1 MPTPTP
7 NTNSTESNTI
17 RRELGAL
24 WSRKGSSGSEY
35 LTGKFRLKDIKD
47 NFDEVKIIVFP
58 NNKKKSDGSP
68 DFQIFMEKAQYET
81 LTGTQGASAPES
93 SPAAKPLPRVT
104 TVKPFAKAAVSQVS
118 ADDNLI

>member
-7 NTNSTESNTI
+7 NTSNTESNTI

-58 NNKKKSDGSP
+58 NNKKKNDGSP

-81 LTGTQGASAPES
+81 LTGTQGAPASEPASAVK
-93 SPAAKPLPRVT
+93 ALPRVA
-104 TVKPFAKAAVSQVS
+104 TVKPFPKAAVSQVS
-118 ADDNLI
+118 TDDDLI

>member
-1 MPTPTP
+1 MPTP
-7 NTNSTESNTI
+7 NTNNTDSNSI

-58 NNKKKSDGSP
+58 NNKKKNDGSP
-68 DFQIFMEKAQYET
+68 DFQIFMEKAQYES
-81 LTGTQGASAPES
+81 LTGTQGTPA
-93 SPAAKPLPRVT
+93 PAAKPTARPAS
-104 TVKPFAKAAVSQVS
+104 KPAARAAVNQVS
-118 ADDNLI
+118 ADDDLI

>member
-35 LTGKFRLKDIKD
+35 LTGKFRLKDIKV
-47 NFDEVKIIVFP
+47 NFDW
-58 NNKKKSDGSP
+58 
-68 DFQIFMEKAQYET
+68 
-81 LTGTQGASAPES
+81 
-93 SPAAKPLPRVT
+93 
-104 TVKPFAKAAVSQVS
+104 
-118 ADDNLI
+118 

>member
-1 MPTPTP
+1 MPTP
-7 NTNSTESNTI
+7 NTNNTESNTI

-58 NNKKKSDGSP
+58 NNKKKNDGSP

-81 LTGTQGASAPES
+81 LTGTQGAPTPAPVS
-93 SPAAKPLPRVT
+93 KPAARP
-104 TVKPFAKAAVSQVS
+104 TVKPIVKAAVSQVS
-118 ADDNLI
+118 ADDDLI

>member
-1 MPTPTP
+1 MPTP
-7 NTNSTESNTI
+7 NTNNTESNTI

-58 NNKKKSDGSP
+58 NNKKKNDGSP

-81 LTGTQGASAPES
+81 LAGIQGAPA
-93 SPAAKPLPRVT
+93 PAAPAGKPVARAVVKPLV
-104 TVKPFAKAAVSQVS
+104 KAAVSQVS
-118 ADDNLI
+118 ADDDLI

>member
-1 MPTPTP
+1 MSTPTPTP
-7 NTNSTESNTI
+7 NTSNTESNAI

-58 NNKKKSDGSP
+58 NNKKKNDGSP

-81 LTGTQGASAPES
+81 LTGTQGSPSSDPSANI
-93 SPAAKPLPRVT
+93 APR
-104 TVKPFAKAAVSQVS
+104 PFPKVSAKAPVNQVS
-118 ADDNLI
+118 ADDDGLI

>member
-1 MPTPTP
+1 MPTP
-7 NTNSTESNTI
+7 NTNNTDSNSI

-58 NNKKKSDGSP
+58 NNKKKNDGSP

-81 LTGTQGASAPES
+81 LTGTQVPSNNTTTRLAPKPS
-93 SPAAKPLPRVT
+93 AKP
-104 TVKPFAKAAVSQVS
+104 AKAAVSQVNS
-118 ADDNLI
+118 DDDLI

>member
-1 MPTPTP
+1 MPTP
-7 NTNSTESNTI
+7 NTNNTDSNSI

-58 NNKKKSDGSP
+58 NNKKKNDGSP

-81 LTGTQGASAPES
+81 LTGTQGSPTPA
-93 SPAAKPLPRVT
+93 PAAKVAPRAV
-104 TVKPFAKAAVSQVS
+104 VKPLVKAAVSQVS
-118 ADDNLI
+118 ADDDLI

>member
-1 MPTPTP
+1 MPTP
-7 NTNSTESNTI
+7 NTNNTDSNSI

-58 NNKKKSDGSP
+58 NNKKKNDGSP
-68 DFQIFMEKAQYET
+68 DFQIFMEKAQNET
-81 LTGTQGASAPES
+81 LTGTQGSHAPAPASK
-93 SPAAKPLPRVT
+93 PAARP
-104 TVKPFAKAAVSQVS
+104 TVKPIVKAAVSQVS
-118 ADDNLI
+118 ADDDLI

>member
-1 MPTPTP
+1 MPTP
-7 NTNSTESNTI
+7 NTNNTESNTI

-58 NNKKKSDGSP
+58 NNKKKNDGSP

-81 LTGTQGASAPES
+81 LTGTPVA
-93 SPAAKPLPRVT
+93 PAAAPTTNTAPRPAGLKPLIKSPVN
-104 TVKPFAKAAVSQVS
+104 QVS
-118 ADDNLI
+118 ADDDLI

>member
-24 WSRKGSSGSEY
+24 WSRKGSSGAEY

-47 NFDEVKIIVFP
+47 SFDEVKIIVFP

-81 LTGTQGASAPES
+81 LTGTQVAPVAAPTTNTAPRPAGAKSLVK
-93 SPAAKPLPRVT
+93 SPVN
-104 TVKPFAKAAVSQVS
+104 QVS
-118 ADDNLI
+118 ADDDLI

>member
-7 NTNSTESNTI
+7 NTNSTENNTI

-47 NFDEVKIIVFP
+47 SFDEVKIIVFP

-81 LTGTQGASAPES
+81 LTGTQVA
-93 SPAAKPLPRVT
+93 PAAAQTTNTAPRPAGLKPLIKSPVN
-104 TVKPFAKAAVSQVS
+104 QVS
-118 ADDNLI
+118 ADDDLI

>member
-7 NTNSTESNTI
+7 NTSNTESNTI

-81 LTGTQGASAPES
+81 LTGTQVAPVAAPTTNTAPR
-93 SPAAKPLPRVT
+93 PAGVKSL
-104 TVKPFAKAAVSQVS
+104 VKPPVNQVS
-118 ADDNLI
+118 ADDDLI

>member
-1 MPTPTP
+1 MPTP
-7 NTNSTESNTI
+7 NTNDNQNNTI

-24 WSRKGSSGSEY
+24 WNRKGSSGSEY

-68 DFQIFMEKAQYET
+68 DFQIFMEKSQYET
-81 LTGTQGASAPES
+81 LTGASS
-93 SPAAKPLPRVT
+93 SPAPATKATARPAVEGFSKPAT
-104 TVKPFAKAAVSQVS
+104 KEVSG
-118 ADDNLI
+118 DDGLI

>member
-1 MPTPTP
+1 MPTP
-7 NTNSTESNTI
+7 NTNNTESNTI

-58 NNKKKSDGSP
+58 NNKKKNDGSP
-68 DFQIFMEKAQYET
+68 DFQIFMEKAQYES
-81 LTGTQGASAPES
+81 LTGTQGTSA
-93 SPAAKPLPRVT
+93 PAAKPTARPAS
-104 TVKPFAKAAVSQVS
+104 KPAARAAVNQVS
-118 ADDNLI
+118 ADDDLI

>member
-1 MPTPTP
+1 MPTP
-7 NTNSTESNTI
+7 NTNNTESNTI

-58 NNKKKSDGSP
+58 NNKKKNDGSP
-68 DFQIFMEKAQYET
+68 DFQIFMEKSQYES
-81 LTGTQGASAPES
+81 LTGTQGTPAPASKPTARPAS
-93 SPAAKPLPRVT
+93 KPAAR
-104 TVKPFAKAAVSQVS
+104 AAVNQVS
-118 ADDNLI
+118 ADDDLI

>member
-1 MPTPTP
+1 MPTP
-7 NTNSTESNTI
+7 NTNNTDSNSI

-47 NFDEVKIIVFP
+47 NFYEVKIIVFP
-58 NNKKKSDGSP
+58 NNKKKNDGSP

-81 LTGTQGASAPES
+81 LTGTQVPSNNNTTRLASKPT
-93 SPAAKPLPRVT
+93 AKP
-104 TVKPFAKAAVSQVS
+104 AKAAVSQVNS
-118 ADDNLI
+118 DDDLI

>member
-1 MPTPTP
+1 MPTP
-7 NTNSTESNTI
+7 NTNDSQNNTI

-58 NNKKKSDGSP
+58 NNKKKNDGSP
-68 DFQIFMEKAQYET
+68 DFQIFMEKAQYES
-81 LTGTQGASAPES
+81 LTGASTAPAPKTAAAR
-93 SPAAKPLPRVT
+93 PANKSFSKPPTKEVN
-104 TVKPFAKAAVSQVS
+104 
-118 ADDNLI
+118 ADDDLI

>member
-1 MPTPTP
+1 MPTP
-7 NTNSTESNTI
+7 NTNNTDSNSI

-58 NNKKKSDGSP
+58 NNKKKNDGSP
-68 DFQIFMEKAQYET
+68 DFQIFMEKAQYES
-81 LTGTQGASAPES
+81 LTGTSVPTSNSTTRLASAKPT
-93 SPAAKPLPRVT
+93 AKP
-104 TVKPFAKAAVSQVS
+104 AKAAVSQVNS
-118 ADDNLI
+118 DDDLI

>member
-1 MPTPTP
+1 MPTP

-58 NNKKKSDGSP
+58 NNKKKNDGSP

-93 SPAAKPLPRVT
+93 SPVAKPLPRVT
-104 TVKPFAKAAVSQVS
+104 TGKPVAKAAVSQVS
-118 ADDNLI
+118 ADDDLI

>member
-1 MPTPTP
+1 MPTP

-47 NFDEVKIIVFP
+47 SFDEVKIIVFP

-81 LTGTQGASAPES
+81 LTGTPVA
-93 SPAAKPLPRVT
+93 PAAAPTTNTAPRPAGLKPLIKSPVN
-104 TVKPFAKAAVSQVS
+104 QVS
-118 ADDNLI
+118 ADDDLI